1 MYKEVQKSSYHLTRN
16 PPYKKPETC
25 IKMHVQKCPLL
36 YNLTRASLMAH
47 AVKHLAVIQETQVQ
61 SVGQEDP
68 LEKEMATLSN
78 ILAWCPMDRGAWQVT
93 VHGVTQSWTQL
104 KAHAQKAI

>member
-1 MYKEVQKSSYHLTRN
+1 MCVCINIYTDTYGAFLMVQLVK
-16 PPYKKPETC
+16 
-25 IKMHVQKCPLL
+25 
-36 YNLTRASLMAH
+36 NLPAM
-47 AVKHLAVIQETQVQ
+47 QETWVQ
-61 SVGQEDP
+61 PPGREDP